1 MLADKKRQIMEEMKK
16 TSNIPKK
23 RPGLSL

>member
-23 RPGLSL
+23 DQV